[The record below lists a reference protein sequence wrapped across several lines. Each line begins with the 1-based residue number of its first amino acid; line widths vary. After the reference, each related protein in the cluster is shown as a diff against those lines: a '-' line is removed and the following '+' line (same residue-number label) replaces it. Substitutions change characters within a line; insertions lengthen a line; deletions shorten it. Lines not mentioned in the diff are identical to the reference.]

1 MLNDKVDKVSQVFNK
16 NEGEIVKVRGWINNI
31 RVQGGLTFIDLRDS
45 TGIIQVTIKRSNL
58 GEQLYDEI
66 VSKAKRETSLI
77 VEGIVKNDPRAPGGK
92 EILCNKINVISYS
105 EVYPIRKGLSISKLL
120 DLRHLYFRRTKFQS
134 ILKIRSTVI
143 DSAREW
149 FKENGFFE
157 IQCPTFITTAVEG
170 GATLFEVNYFDKK
183 AYLTQSSQFYL
194 EAAIFGFEKVF
205 TIQPSFRAEKSRTR
219 KHLTEFWH
227 IEAEVAF
234 ATHDDIMNIE
244 EELVYYIISK
254 VIDERKKE
262 LEILN
267 RNIEKPKRP
276 FLRISYVD
284 AIKLLNDK
292 GISIQFGD
300 DITTEAEKT
309 LAKMIDRP
317 AFIMYFPK
325 TARAFY
331 HMPHPEDNRLTLSS
345 DLYVPNEGEIT
356 TGGQRV
362 HDLNLL
368 IERIK
373 ENNLNPSDYEWYL
386 DLRKYGSVPHAGFGL
401 GVERLVKWITGV
413 SHIRETIP
421 FPRTPVRIYP

>member
-1 MLNDKVDKVSQVFNK
+1 MLNDKFYKVSEVFNLE
-16 NEGEIVKVRGWINNI
+16 EGKAVKLRGWINNI

-45 TGIIQVTIKRSNL
+45 TGIIQVTLKKSNL
-58 GEQLYDEI
+58 NEKLYEEI
-66 VSKAKRETSLI
+66 TNKARRESSLI
-77 VEGIVKNDPRAPGGK
+77 IEGTVKNDPRAPGGK
-92 EILCNKINVISYS
+92 EILCNKVEIISYS

-120 DLRHLYFRRTKFQS
+120 DLRHLYFRRPRFQA
-134 ILKIRSTVI
+134 ILKIRNTVI
-143 DSAREW
+143 DAAREW
-149 FKENGFFE
+149 FKQNGFFE
-157 IQCPTFITTAVEG
+157 IHCPTFITAAVEG
-170 GATLFEVNYFDKK
+170 GATLFEVDYFGKK

-227 IEAEVAF
+227 IEAEMAF
-234 ATHDDIMNIE
+234 ASHEDIINVE
-244 EELVYYIISK
+244 EELVYYIVSK
-254 VIDERKKE
+254 VIDERKRE

-267 RNIEKPKRP
+267 RSIDKPKRP
-276 FLRISYVD
+276 FLRISYLD
-284 AIKLLNDK
+284 AIKLLNEK
-292 GISIQFGD
+292 GIPITFGE

-309 LAKMIDRP
+309 LAKIIDRP

-325 TARAFY
+325 TTRAFY

-356 TGGQRV
+356 TGGQRI

-386 DLRKYGSVPHAGFGL
+386 DLRRYGSVPHAGFGL

-421 FPRTPVRIYP
+421 FPRTPVRVYP

>member
-1 MLNDKVDKVSQVFNK
+1 
-16 NEGEIVKVRGWINNI
+16 
-31 RVQGGLTFIDLRDS
+31 
-45 TGIIQVTIKRSNL
+45 
-58 GEQLYDEI
+58 
-66 VSKAKRETSLI
+66 
-77 VEGIVKNDPRAPGGK
+77 
-92 EILCNKINVISYS
+92 
-105 EVYPIRKGLSISKLL
+105 
-120 DLRHLYFRRTKFQS
+120 
-134 ILKIRSTVI
+134 
-143 DSAREW
+143 
-149 FKENGFFE
+149 
-157 IQCPTFITTAVEG
+157 
-170 GATLFEVNYFDKK
+170 
-183 AYLTQSSQFYL
+183 
-194 EAAIFGFEKVF
+194 

-244 EELVYYIISK
+244 EELIYYIVSK

-284 AIKLLNDK
+284 AIKLLNEK
-292 GISIQFGD
+292 GIPIQFGD
-300 DITTEAEKT
+300 DITTEAEKA
-309 LAKMIDRP
+309 LSKMIDRP

-345 DLYVPNEGEIT
+345 DLYVPGEGEIT
-356 TGGQRV
+356 TGGQRI

-386 DLRKYGSVPHAGFGL
+386 DLRRYGSVPHSGFGL

-421 FPRTPVRIYP
+421 FPRTPARIYP